1 MSIEYDPYT
10 DWSAVQ
16 IMILSQE
23 SENIMHR
30 LRFINDQIELLEY
43 ERDVENKKL
52 RANSFLL
59 NKLKARHDFK

>member
-59 NKLKARHDFK
+59 NQLKARHDFK